1 MFPNSFYTFVTNR
14 IVMKTG
20 KLILLGILMLC
31 YTEGF
36 SQEATTPKQPV
47 IDLEKLEV
55 RDASGKLLKMD
66 EWLPLNASGKYNLTF
81 NADYTQAKIVKLSP
95 DEYNE
100 KMKSAPKPGES
111 KSFVTGTN
119 PDNFTATTIK
129 GDKVKL
135 HNLKGKVVVL
145 NFWFVAC
152 PPCRME
158 IPELNELTKEFAG
171 KDVVFLGVALDEK
184 ENVEEF
190 MKQTPFDYQQIPSGR
205 SIANQYGVK
214 GYPTH
219 AVLDKSGK
227 VVFQTMGLAA
237 TTIYWLHQSIQQ
249 ALGESTAN

>member
-1 MFPNSFYTFVTNR
+1 MNYWKGCLAAT
-14 IVMKTG
+14 
-20 KLILLGILMLC
+20 IL
-31 YTEGF
+31 F
-36 SQEATTPKQPV
+36 SCVSLFAQETTAPKQPV

-66 EWLPLNASGKYNLTF
+66 EWLPLNASGKYDLTF
-81 NADYTQAKIVKLSP
+81 NADYTQAKIIKLSP
-95 DEYNE
+95 EAYHE

-111 KSFVTGTN
+111 KSFVTGTT
-119 PDNFTATTIK
+119 PANFTATTIK
-129 GDKVKL
+129 GEKIQLKKL
-135 HNLKGKVVVL
+135 QGKVVVL

-158 IPELNELTKEFAG
+158 IPELNELTREFAG
-171 KDVVFLGVALDEK
+171 KEVVFIGVALDEK

-190 MKQTPFDYQQIPSGR
+190 LKQTPFDYQQVPSGR

-227 VVFQTMGLAA
+227 VVFQTVGLAA

-249 ALGESTAN
+249 ALGESAAN